1 MPCLEP
7 ARQSVAAEDC
17 DIHME
22 FGEIM
27 LPWYED
33 WSYLLNIFSGVMKRY
48 FTSVGLWN
56 ATTATIRQAKILLL
70 SLEIRR
76 ICPNDI
82 MNGERYL
89 TMLQGEIWP
98 VISAWE
104 DVEDLLLCKMAPLHT
119 FLLSFVNFWM
129 PTSLGDGWV
138 VAVRVGGQPGVL
150 T

>member
-48 FTSVGLWN
+48 FTSVGL
-56 ATTATIRQAKILLL
+56 
-70 SLEIRR
+70 
-76 ICPNDI
+76 
-82 MNGERYL
+82 
-89 TMLQGEIWP
+89 
-98 VISAWE
+98 
-104 DVEDLLLCKMAPLHT
+104 
-119 FLLSFVNFWM
+119 
-129 PTSLGDGWV
+129 
-138 VAVRVGGQPGVL
+138 
-150 T
+150 